1 MKIKLD
7 LETIGLI
14 QYFERSTGAKV
25 KDCFTDNHQMLV
37 FVVESGQ
44 LFNAVGKHGVK
55 VKSLEAKLNRKLKIV
70 EFNPTLPVFV
80 KNVLYPLQ
88 AKEIQIENDVITIT
102 PIDSKTRGLMIGRVA
117 QNLRNFEAIIKRYFK
132 INEVKVV

>member
-25 KDCFTDNHQMLV
+25 KDCFTDSHQILV

-55 VKSLEAKLNRKLKIV
+55 VKAVEVKLNRKLKIV
-70 EFNPTLPVFV
+70 EFNPALSIFI

-88 AKEIQIENDVITIT
+88 ARDIHIENEVITIT

-117 QNLRNFEAIIKRYFK
+117 QNLRNFEAIIKRYFN
-132 INEVKVV
+132 INEIKVV